1 MYLHM
6 KGVYMETSNFIK
18 NYNEKMH
25 RTCRSAEEVL
35 TDIVEDTLSP
45 IRSDLEEIIDDVKS
59 GKFSNEEIA
68 EKLTELCSV
77 I

>member
-1 MYLHM
+1 
-6 KGVYMETSNFIK
+6 
-18 NYNEKMH
+18 MH
-25 RTCRSAEEVL
+25 RTCRSTEEVL

>member
-1 MYLHM
+1 
-6 KGVYMETSNFIK
+6 METSNLIK

-25 RTCRSAEEVL
+25 RMCRSTEEVL
-35 TDIVEDTLSP
+35 TDIVEDALSP

-68 EKLTELCSV
+68 EKLTELCAV
-77 I
+77 V